1 MTNEY
6 EDRIKDIKDNLDK
19 AKTIRIR
26 AEARMDELV
35 KQQKAIMKEL
45 KGMNVDPDKL
55 EETIADL
62 KNEIEDMLDKVDKMI
77 PYDLLEDNKEEWH
90 VLVLLW
96 KVCRHNKYHIRWDF
110 WKGNWARINCKNK
123 HTSDISYPVILN
135 DNKV

>member
-77 PYDLLEDNKEEWH
+77 PYDLLEDNKEE
-90 VLVLLW
+90 
-96 KVCRHNKYHIRWDF
+96 
-110 WKGNWARINCKNK
+110 
-123 HTSDISYPVILN
+123 
-135 DNKV
+135 